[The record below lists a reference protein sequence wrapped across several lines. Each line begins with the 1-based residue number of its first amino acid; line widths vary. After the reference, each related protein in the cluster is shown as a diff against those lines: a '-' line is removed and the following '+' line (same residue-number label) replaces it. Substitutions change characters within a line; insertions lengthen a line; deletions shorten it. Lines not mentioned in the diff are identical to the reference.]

1 MKNSIQD
8 RQYDSFRPA
17 ENDKSSVSISVDTA
31 LPVESAGVDW
41 DEIIT
46 TFPSNHQELFTYKK
60 NSVTLQTVLVTYT
73 NDKKTI
79 LTMTRTRF

>member
-1 MKNSIQD
+1 MKSNLSD
-8 RQYDSFRPA
+8 REFDKFREAP
-17 ENDKSSVSISVDTA
+17 NDKSSVSVSVDTA

-41 DEIIT
+41 DEIVT

-79 LTMTRTRF
+79 LTMTRTRY